1 MQYNSILRLAPNGI
15 LPDNQKMTM
24 KTTTYLSILIVM
36 SMLTACATTDGQP
49 ATSAPR
55 KESSSNKQ
63 PQQLKFKLAS
73 GTYRCEL
80 GKKVEIQRDARN
92 PDSIKVSWQGNR
104 HTLQR
109 YDSTS
114 GLPRYEDR
122 QNGLVWIDLPWK
134 SVLMDSKTG
143 SPIANECK
151 AASS

>member
-1 MQYNSILRLAPNGI
+1 
-15 LPDNQKMTM
+15 MTM

-92 PDSIKVSWQGNR
+92 PDSIKVSWQGKR

>member
-1 MQYNSILRLAPNGI
+1 
-15 LPDNQKMTM
+15 MTSN
-24 KTTTYLSILIVM
+24 TLNRIAALVTLSL
-36 SMLTACATTDGQP
+36 LTACATTEGQST
-49 ATSAPR
+49 TSVVPN
-55 KESSSNKQ
+55 KSTGNKQ

-73 GTYRCEL
+73 GTYRCEM

>member
-1 MQYNSILRLAPNGI
+1 MTSNTLTRFAALAA
-15 LPDNQKMTM
+15 
-24 KTTTYLSILIVM
+24 LSL
-36 SMLTACATTDGQP
+36 LTACATTEGQP
-49 ATSAPR
+49 TNSATPKKSAG
-55 KESSSNKQ
+55 NKQ

-73 GTYRCEL
+73 GTYRCEM

-92 PDSIKVSWQGNR
+92 PDSLKVSWQGNR

-134 SVLMDSKTG
+134 SVLMDAKTG
-143 SPIANECK
+143 SPLANECK

>member
-1 MQYNSILRLAPNGI
+1 
-15 LPDNQKMTM
+15 MTSN
-24 KTTTYLSILIVM
+24 TLNRIAALVTLSL
-36 SMLTACATTDGQP
+36 LTACATTEGQST
-49 ATSAPR
+49 TSVVPN
-55 KESSSNKQ
+55 KSTGNKQ

-73 GTYRCEL
+73 GTYRCEM

-92 PDSIKVSWQGNR
+92 PDAIEVSWQGNR

>member
-1 MQYNSILRLAPNGI
+1 
-15 LPDNQKMTM
+15 MTM

-134 SVLMDSKTG
+134 SVLLDSKTG

>member
-1 MQYNSILRLAPNGI
+1 
-15 LPDNQKMTM
+15 MTM

-92 PDSIKVSWQGNR
+92 PDSIKVSWQGTR

>member
-1 MQYNSILRLAPNGI
+1 
-15 LPDNQKMTM
+15 MTSR
-24 KTTTYLSILIVM
+24 TRIRIATFATALSLL
-36 SMLTACATTDGQP
+36 SACATTEAP
-49 ATSAPR
+49 STSSAPR
-55 KESSSNKQ
+55 KESTANKQ

-73 GTYRCEL
+73 GTYRCEM
-80 GKKVEIQRDARN
+80 GKKVEIQRDASN
-92 PDSIKVSWQGNR
+92 ANSIKINWQGNR

-122 QNGLVWIDLPWK
+122 KNGLVWIDLPWK

-143 SPIANECK
+143 SPLANECK

>member
-1 MQYNSILRLAPNGI
+1 MTSKTLNCIAALVILSL
-15 LPDNQKMTM
+15 
-24 KTTTYLSILIVM
+24 
-36 SMLTACATTDGQP
+36 LTACATTEGQST
-49 ATSAPR
+49 TSVVPN
-55 KESSSNKQ
+55 KSTGNKQ

-73 GTYRCEL
+73 GTYRCEM

>member
-1 MQYNSILRLAPNGI
+1 MTSNTLTRIATLAA
-15 LPDNQKMTM
+15 
-24 KTTTYLSILIVM
+24 LSL
-36 SMLTACATTDGQP
+36 LTACATTDGRST
-49 ATSAPR
+49 TSTVPS
-55 KESSSNKQ
+55 KSTGNKQ

-73 GTYRCEL
+73 GTYRCEM

>member
-1 MQYNSILRLAPNGI
+1 
-15 LPDNQKMTM
+15 MTSR
-24 KTTTYLSILIVM
+24 TRIRIATFATALSLL
-36 SMLTACATTDGQP
+36 SACATTEEP
-49 ATSAPR
+49 STSSAPR
-55 KESSSNKQ
+55 KESAGNKQ

-73 GTYRCEL
+73 GTYRCEM
-80 GKKVEIQRDARN
+80 GKKVEIQRDASN
-92 PDSIKVSWQGNR
+92 ANSIKINWQGNR

-122 QNGLVWIDLPWK
+122 KNGLVWIDLPWK

-143 SPIANECK
+143 SPLANECK

>member
-1 MQYNSILRLAPNGI
+1 MN
-15 LPDNQKMTM
+15 M
-24 KTTTYLSILIVM
+24 KTITSLSILAALLL
-36 SMLTACATTDGQP
+36 LTACATTEGRSS
-49 ATSAPR
+49 TSAAD
-55 KESSSNKQ
+55 KDSSSNKQ
-63 PQQLKFKLAS
+63 PQQLKLKLAS
-73 GTYRCEL
+73 GTYRCEM
-80 GKKVEIQRDARN
+80 GKKVEVQRDARN
-92 PDSIKVSWQGNR
+92 PNSIKLNWQGNR

-134 SVLMDSKTG
+134 SVLMDSNTG

>member
-1 MQYNSILRLAPNGI
+1 
-15 LPDNQKMTM
+15 MTM

-92 PDSIKVSWQGNR
+92 PDAIKVSWQGNR

>member
-1 MQYNSILRLAPNGI
+1 
-15 LPDNQKMTM
+15 MTM

-73 GTYRCEL
+73 GTYRCEM

-92 PDSIKVSWQGNR
+92 PDAIKVSWQGNR

>member
-1 MQYNSILRLAPNGI
+1 
-15 LPDNQKMTM
+15 MTM

-134 SVLMDSKTG
+134 SVLMDAKTG

-151 AASS
+151 AARS

>member
-1 MQYNSILRLAPNGI
+1 
-15 LPDNQKMTM
+15 MTM

-36 SMLTACATTDGQP
+36 SMLTASATTDGQP

-92 PDSIKVSWQGNR
+92 PDSIKVSWQGKR

>member
-1 MQYNSILRLAPNGI
+1 
-15 LPDNQKMTM
+15 MTM

-55 KESSSNKQ
+55 KDSSSNKQ

>member
-1 MQYNSILRLAPNGI
+1 
-15 LPDNQKMTM
+15 MTM

-63 PQQLKFKLAS
+63 PQQMKFKLAS

>member
-1 MQYNSILRLAPNGI
+1 
-15 LPDNQKMTM
+15 MTM
-24 KTTTYLSILIVM
+24 KPTTYLSILIVM